1 MPNAFAYLMLAIW
14 PVVTWQLYRR
24 LSPGKALIW
33 TILAGY
39 LLLPPVVRFDLPAI
53 PDLDKYSIPSLMAA
67 VCVVLVVH
75 KRLELLPE
83 NWLGRLLM
91 AAYVLGPFGT
101 VLTNTDPILFE
112 QGQIGGMKVYDSFS
126 AVANQLIWLS
136 PLFLGRQFLGSPE
149 GMQAL
154 ARALVLGG
162 LAYAAPMLLEAQ
174 VSPQLN
180 IWIYGFFQH
189 DFFQTIRYGGYRPVV
204 FLPHGLWVA
213 FFTLMCLMSAVI
225 LLRVSRPEA
234 RPKALAIVVFL
245 GVMLVVCKS
254 AGVLA
259 YAVFFVPLLLLFG
272 ARTQILVAAVVAA
285 LVVVYPLLR
294 GLHVVPLDQIVD
306 FATSISPERG
316 QSLFFRIDNEE
327 ILLARAEERPV
338 FGWGGFN
345 RNFTHDPITGE
356 TLNIADGAWII
367 LLGIY
372 GWIGYLA
379 DFGLTALPLWLL
391 GREALI
397 GRKADLSPLTAGMA
411 MILAASMLDFLPNA
425 TQVPLTWLLVG
436 ALLGEAER
444 LRALRKARAVE
455 QWRMGL
461 HGGRASKTVI

>member
-1 MPNAFAYLMLAIW
+1 MPNALAYLMLAIW
-14 PVVTWQLYRR
+14 PVVTWQLYRK
-24 LSPGKALIW
+24 LPVGQALIW
-33 TILAGY
+33 AILAGY
-39 LLLPPVVRFDLPAI
+39 LVLPPVARFDLPAV
-53 PDLDKYSIPSLMAA
+53 PDMDKYSIPSLMSA

-75 KRLELLPE
+75 RRLEFLPQ

-112 QGQIGGMKVYDSFS
+112 EGQIGGMKLYDSFS
-126 AVANQLIWLS
+126 AVANQMIWLM
-136 PLFLGRQFLGSPE
+136 PMFLGRQFLGSPE

-162 LAYAAPMLLEAQ
+162 LAYAVPMLVEVQ

-213 FFTLMCLMSAVI
+213 FFTLMCLMSSVI
-225 LLRVSRPEA
+225 LFRAARAEA
-234 RPKALAIVVFL
+234 RPKALIIVGFL
-245 GVMLVVCKS
+245 GLMLLLCKS

-259 YAVFFVPLLLLFG
+259 YALFFVPLLLLAG
-272 ARTQILVAAVVAA
+272 ARVQIIVAA
-285 LVVVYPLLR
+285 LVAGIVVVYPLLR

-306 FATSISPERG
+306 VATSISPERG

-327 ILLARAEERPV
+327 ILLARAEQRPV

-345 RNFTHDPITGE
+345 RNFTHDPVTGE

-397 GRKADLSPLTAGMA
+397 GRRSDLSPLTAGMA
-411 MILAASMLDFLPNA
+411 LILAASMLDFLPNA

-444 LRALRKARAVE
+444 LRALRKARGVE
-455 QWRMGL
+455 QWRAGL
-461 HGGRASKTVI
+461 HGGRISKTVI